1 MASQFK
7 LTGIFIRFIVALLLV
22 FATFNPSG
30 YSYVHLAMNPGE
42 VSIPLIALMGI
53 ALVIGWAVFLRA
65 TLRSLGPIGIV
76 LAAALFGCF
85 VWLAVDLNW
94 LSFGGQL
101 FVYIILVICA
111 AVLAIGM
118 SWSHLRRRMSG
129 QADMDDVDE

>member
-65 TLRSLGPIGIV
+65 TLRSLGPVGIV

-129 QADMDDVDE
+129 QVDMDDVDE